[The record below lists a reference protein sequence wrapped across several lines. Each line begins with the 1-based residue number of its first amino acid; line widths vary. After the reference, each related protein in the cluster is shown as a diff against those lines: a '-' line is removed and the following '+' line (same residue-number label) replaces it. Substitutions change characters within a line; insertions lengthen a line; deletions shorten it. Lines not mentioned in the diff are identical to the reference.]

1 MMDEQSRPDAPGRSR
16 RLRTGLVV
24 SALLA
29 IVLLATACSGGSAGA
44 GVAGSASAPN
54 ASASPS
60 GTLRDAQLD
69 YARCMRD
76 HGIADFPDPAP
87 GGGTIRIKPG
97 TGGPGSDLDPSNPRF
112 KSAGDACSSL
122 LPAEPSQD
130 QPSQKAWAT
139 MLRYARCMREHGFPT
154 FPDPEPGEGFNID
167 PSEFAELDPS
177 NPRFQAA
184 NEACRGPSE
193 TSRQK
198 EFLSGAE
205 A

>member
-1 MMDEQSRPDAPGRSR
+1 MRDAKPQGTVGGSGG
-16 RLRTGLVV
+16 LRMGLIV
-24 SALLA
+24 SAMLA
-29 IVLLATACSGGSAGA
+29 LVLLATACAGGSSGP
-44 GVAGSASAPN
+44 GVAGSTSTPN

-60 GTLRDAQLD
+60 RTLREAQLD

-76 HGIADFPDPAP
+76 HGIADFPDPQQ

-97 TGGPGSDLDPSNPRF
+97 TGGPGSDLDPNNPRF
-112 KSAGDACSSL
+112 KSASEACSSL

-167 PSEFAELDPS
+167 PGELVELDPN

-184 NEACRGPSE
+184 NKACGGPSE

-198 EFLSGAE
+198 EFLSGA
-205 A
+205 AP